1 MQVAR
6 KKGDKRPVL
15 TRPSPQAVPSAQAL
29 ASSPDPASSQA
40 SRSPFNELL
49 SVNGEAIEL
58 ASLIIDPDWYV
69 EQYPDIGAAG
79 VDPVQHFLN
88 IGFSE
93 GRNPNRFFD
102 GAWYAQA
109 YPDVAAHGENP
120 FVHYVFY
127 GAREG
132 RKPRQDA

>member
-1 MQVAR
+1 MQLAR
-6 KKGDKRPVL
+6 KKGDKRPVPP
-15 TRPSPQAVPSAQAL
+15 RS
-29 ASSPDPASSQA
+29 SSQA
-40 SRSPFNELL
+40 LNVPFDDTL
-49 SVNGEAIEL
+49 SVTGEAIEL

-102 GAWYAQA
+102 GAWYAQT

-132 RKPRQDA
+132 RKPRQVA